1 MCMQKA
7 DQVGRGGG
15 YHLLG
20 DQKNLSSN
28 EAEFSGGRQ
37 FSVIW
42 LRWATRCVSVSSV
55 VGLTKKAGLSVTHIK
70 R

>member
-1 MCMQKA
+1 MQKA

-20 DQKNLSSN
+20 DQKNSSSN
-28 EAEFSGGRQ
+28 EKRGCVFRGRQ
-37 FSVIW
+37 FSVVW
-42 LRWATRCVSVSSV
+42 LRWSTRCVSVSSV

>member
-7 DQVGRGGG
+7 DQVGKGGA

-20 DQKNLSSN
+20 DQKNSSSN
-28 EAEFSGGRQ
+28 EAVFSG
-37 FSVIW
+37 VW
-42 LRWATRCVSVSSV
+42 LRSARCVSVSSA